1 MEKEILELFNK
12 DIVLFRFKNST
23 ELIDFVDKMLLK
35 KDMWNYEVVAYAEK
49 SSYDGC
55 GDQDYEVIISI
66 GRKDNEEIIYD
77 VTLYYTLSRIGDKV
91 IVEGAVDYY

>member
-1 MEKEILELFNK
+1 
-12 DIVLFRFKNST
+12 
-23 ELIDFVDKMLLK
+23 
-35 KDMWNYEVVAYAEK
+35 MWNYEVVAYAEK
-49 SSYDGC
+49 SSYEGC
-55 GDQDYEVIISI
+55 EEQDYEVMISI

>member
-35 KDMWNYEVVAYAEK
+35 KDMWNYEVVGCYEK
-49 SSYDGC
+49 QDYDN
-55 GDQDYEVIISI
+55 DYQDYEIMLSI
-66 GRKDNEEIIYD
+66 GRKDNEEILYD
-77 VTLYYTLSRIGDKV
+77 ITLYYTLSRIGDKV

>member
-35 KDMWNYEVVAYAEK
+35 KDMWNYEVVAYDEK
-49 SSYDGC
+49 SSYEGC
-55 GDQDYEVIISI
+55 EEQDYEVMISI